1 MRYDSQSGHKVA
13 LCILNYFLL
22 DDFLLIF
29 RMVPSKDLN
38 IWDFVG
44 LGLNHLVLIETIFLE
59 QILEFE
65 RKDEI

>member
-1 MRYDSQSGHKVA
+1 MVA
-13 LCILNYFLL
+13 LWILNYFLL

-29 RMVPSKDLN
+29 RMVPSEGLN